1 MEGGCLNEQTNWRLK
16 LENPSNQC
24 EAEKAYIGRM
34 TEMTLTASSSQ
45 AAHTQASL
53 LGYLS

>member
-1 MEGGCLNEQTNWRLK
+1 MAAGCLSEQTNRSLK

-24 EAEKAYIGRM
+24 EIERAYIGRM

-45 AAHTQASL
+45 AAHT
-53 LGYLS
+53 